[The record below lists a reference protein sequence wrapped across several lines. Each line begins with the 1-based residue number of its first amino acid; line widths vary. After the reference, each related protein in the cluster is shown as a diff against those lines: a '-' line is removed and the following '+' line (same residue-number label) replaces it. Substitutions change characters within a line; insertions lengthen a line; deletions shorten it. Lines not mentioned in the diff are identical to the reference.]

1 MPFAYKKGGNQAAK
15 QRKGRQKK
23 KRKRTTKNYA
33 SVASIGLAEAKSDNG
48 AVISKI
54 RTSRFFIGG
63 IAFIS
68 VPRTAACST
77 RRKSPWLTKSTR
89 CASG

>member
-1 MPFAYKKGGNQAAK
+1 MKSGKQAAK
-15 QRKGRQKK
+15 PMEEKTKK
-23 KRKRTTKNYA
+23 KRKGIAETYA
-33 SVASIGLAEAKSDNG
+33 SVASMVAQEEKSDNG
-48 AVISKI
+48 AEISII

-68 VPRTAACST
+68 VPITAACST

>member
-23 KRKRTTKNYA
+23 KRKGTTKNYA
-33 SVASIGLAEAKSDNG
+33 SVASMSAAGKSDIG
-48 AVISKI
+48 AVTSKL

-68 VPRTAACST
+68 VPSTAACST